1 MKGVFYMA
9 LKRSRETV
17 IADILEFC
25 IGGACKTT
33 IVYKTNM
40 NFRIATIYLDKLI
53 NIGLLQ
59 IVNGDKTIYKTTER
73 GREVLRGLKCIQKEI
88 PQLCSQAR

>member
-1 MKGVFYMA
+1 MA
-9 LKRSRETV
+9 LKRSKETV

-59 IVNGDKTIYKTTER
+59 IVNGDKTIYKTYKTTER
-73 GREVLRGLKCIQKEI
+73 GREVLRSLKCIQKEI
-88 PQLCSQAR
+88 APL